1 LLQKKQR
8 NVFQSSVP
16 EHSSWHQFCFHALNR
31 RWSDTQTGVS
41 ISLTHTR
48 SALNNSHISE
58 STAQVEFYAR
68 GFSVHVWS
76 TAYLCMYVRTYV
88 QGDSDEI
95 QTPTHQSFTGNIMT
109 APPSVLSP
117 SSILPSPSLTAPLS
131 PQEKFRL
138 VCMFNIKLRQE
149 NNGFCKKAQGKK
161 RKSGKFGEKRDKI
174 TTGSYLYSPS
184 ASGISPALRGFF

>member
-1 LLQKKQR
+1 MPKIVVKVNGQSIYSLLQKKQR

-76 TAYLCMYVRTYV
+76 TVYLCMYVRTR
-88 QGDSDEI
+88 GFRRNPNSNTPKLHRKHNDS
-95 QTPTHQSFTGNIMT
+95 PTVCVIAQQY
-109 APPSVLSP
+109 
-117 SSILPSPSLTAPLS
+117 SSIT
-131 PQEKFRL
+131 
-138 VCMFNIKLRQE
+138 
-149 NNGFCKKAQGKK
+149 
-161 RKSGKFGEKRDKI
+161 
-174 TTGSYLYSPS
+174 
-184 ASGISPALRGFF
+184 